1 MGNPKRMLHRQVH
14 PSWIQQGRF
23 TSQTFLPTPKDVG
36 LLSVYDGD
44 QIDAQQ
50 SFVHYTS
57 VQALVSAGVVSVS
70 VGEVTEVNLSWR
82 QDPEP
87 FPEHAVID
95 FTSLVT
101 PGQVKAKAAA
111 LAEKSRHRGWVY
123 QP

>member
-1 MGNPKRMLHRQVH
+1 MERT
-14 PSWIQQGRF
+14 

-50 SFVHYTS
+50 SFVHYTT
-57 VQALVSAGVVSVS
+57 VQALVSAGVVSVG

-82 QDPEP
+82 LDPEP

-111 LAEKSRHRGWVY
+111 LAEKSRHRSWVY